1 MDKTKRNALL
11 SMLAQAMHS
20 LAVLC
25 STGPVMQ
32 MFLSS
37 IGFSP
42 RYVYLL
48 TTIAQ
53 AANIVTIF
61 LCSQWA
67 DRGHLIKHTILAE
80 IPQGILYLCFIPL
93 CLWQSTSLSS
103 FLLLTGICAMQAVA
117 GALYTVC
124 NYKLPYY
131 IYEAESYGSVLAL
144 LGLFGS
150 LLSLLTG
157 VLISWLSSFLSY
169 SQIMLYACAISALL
183 MLLSALFH
191 LLYKPVMPF
200 PTQATLQNQ
209 EKNKFPLFTLM
220 RYSIFRKFILSN
232 TFRGFGYGL
241 TTMMATIALTLGYEP
256 WVSTMVISI
265 QSAAVIIG
273 CIVFGFVS
281 KRLPLRLIILVGSLS
296 FAALPLLMTGN
307 VYMFFAAFAVAIFGR
322 TIVEHSVPSLFR
334 YCVPAE
340 IAGTFNGWRMLL
352 FYAGSLS
359 ASAIAT
365 VLPIQWVL
373 IIAVLTQVFVG
384 IDFYTS
390 KELLLPKKQTR

>member
-1 MDKTKRNALL
+1 MNKTKRNAIL

-25 STGPVMQ
+25 STGTVMQ
-32 MFLSS
+32 MFLSN

-42 RYVYLL
+42 RHVYLL

-53 AANIVTIF
+53 AANIATIF

-67 DRGHLIKHTILAE
+67 DRGHLIKQTILAE
-80 IPQGILYLCFIPL
+80 IPQGILYLFFIPL
-93 CLWQSTSLSS
+93 CLWQSTSLTS
-103 FLLLTGICAMQAVA
+103 FLLLTGICALQAVG

-131 IYEAESYGSVLAL
+131 IYKADSYGSILAL

-150 LLSLLTG
+150 LLSLFTG
-157 VLISWLSSFLSY
+157 VLISWLNSFLSY
-169 SQIMLYACAISALL
+169 SQMMLYACGVSALL
-183 MLLSALFH
+183 MFLSVLFH
-191 LLYKPVMPF
+191 LGYKPVVPL
-200 PTQATLQNQ
+200 PTQAASQKS
-209 EKNKFPLFTLM
+209 EKNVFPLITLM

-241 TTMMATIALTLGYEP
+241 TTVMATIALTLGYDTQ
-256 WVSTMVISI
+256 VSTMVISV
-265 QSAAVIIG
+265 QSAAVIVG
-273 CIVFGFVS
+273 CIVFGFIS
-281 KRLPLRLIILVGSLS
+281 KRIPLQLIILAGSLAFVS
-296 FAALPLLMTGN
+296 MPLLMTGN
-307 VYMFFAAFAVAIFGR
+307 EYIFYAAFAVTIFGR

-359 ASAIAT
+359 ATAIAT
-365 VLPIQWVL
+365 VLPIRWVL
-373 IIAVLTQVFVG
+373 IIAVATQIFVG
-384 IDFYTS
+384 IDFYIS
-390 KELLLPKKQTR
+390 KELRNPVNS

>member
-1 MDKTKRNALL
+1 
-11 SMLAQAMHS
+11 MLAQAMHS

-25 STGPVMQ
+25 STGTVMQ

-42 RYVYLL
+42 RHVYLL

-53 AANIVTIF
+53 AANIATIF

-67 DRGHLIKHTILAE
+67 DRGHLIKQTILAE

-103 FLLLTGICAMQAVA
+103 FLLLTGICAMQAV
-117 GALYTVC
+117 GSALYTVC

-131 IYEAESYGSVLAL
+131 IYKADSYGSVLAL

-169 SQIMLYACAISALL
+169 SQMMLYACVISALL
-183 MLLSALFH
+183 MLLSVVFH
-191 LLYKPVMPF
+191 LCYKPVVPF
-200 PTQATLQNQ
+200 PTQSTS
-209 EKNKFPLFTLM
+209 EKQKKGDFPLITLM
-220 RYSIFRKFILSN
+220 RYSVFRKFILSN

-241 TTMMATIALTLGYEP
+241 TTVMATIALTLGYDTQ
-256 WVSTMVISI
+256 VSTMVISV
-265 QSAAVIIG
+265 QSAAVIVG
-273 CIVFGFVS
+273 CIFFSLVS
-281 KRLPLRLIILVGSLS
+281 KRIPLRLIILVGSLS
-296 FAALPLLMTGN
+296 FAGLPLLMMGN
-307 VYMFFAAFAVAIFGR
+307 EYVFFAVFAVTIFGR

-359 ASAIAT
+359 ATAIAT

-390 KELLLPKKQTR
+390 KELQQPET